1 MCLNVKKLIA
11 KKEGNEGLSTCGFSG
26 RLMSFISNIL
36 RWAKYLLPVFVIV
49 LGILDFMKAIGAD
62 KEDEMK
68 KAQQRFIKRLI
79 AAALLFIVPLILEFV
94 LDKMGFGY
102 DDCGLF

>member
-1 MCLNVKKLIA
+1 MLNLFQIGA
-11 KKEGNEGLSTCGFSG
+11 ITGSDCGG
-26 RLMSFISNIL
+26 
-36 RWAKYLLPVFVIV
+36 LLPLVRVVRKGVFPLVQIVIPIGLIIYGTID
-49 LGILDFMKAIGAD
+49 LGKAVIAG

-68 KAQQRFIKRLI
+68 KAQQRFIRRLI

-102 DDCGLF
+102 DSCSLF